1 MAKTMQTVFV
11 IHTPEG
17 SNQETTAIVTY
28 DDGTQ
33 TYWNKDS
40 DRSVL
45 DTHTKSIL
53 DAFFNGIS

>member
-1 MAKTMQTVFV
+1 MQTIFV

-33 TYWNKDS
+33 TYWDKDS

-45 DTHTKSIL
+45 DAHTKSVL

>member
-1 MAKTMQTVFV
+1 MQTVFV

-40 DRSVL
+40 DRSV
-45 DTHTKSIL
+45 
-53 DAFFNGIS
+53 

>member
-1 MAKTMQTVFV
+1 MPNMQTITI

-28 DDGTQ
+28 DDDTQ
-33 TYWNKDS
+33 TYWNQDS

-45 DTHTKSIL
+45 DTHTKAVL

>member
-1 MAKTMQTVFV
+1 MPNMQTVFV

-28 DDGTQ
+28 DDNTQ

-45 DTHTKSIL
+45 DEHTKAIL
-53 DAFFNGIS
+53 DAFFNGAT

>member
-1 MAKTMQTVFV
+1 MQTITV

-28 DDGTQ
+28 DDDTQ
-33 TYWNKDS
+33 TYWNQDS

-45 DTHTKSIL
+45 DTHTKAVL

>member
-1 MAKTMQTVFV
+1 MQTVFV

>member
-1 MAKTMQTVFV
+1 MPNMQTVFV

-45 DTHTKSIL
+45 DTHTKAVL

>member
-1 MAKTMQTVFV
+1 MQTVHV
-11 IHTPEG
+11 LKTNSESDQQPV
-17 SNQETTAIVTY
+17 AIITY
-28 DDGTQ
+28 DDDTQ
-33 TYWNKDS
+33 TFWNKDS

>member
-1 MAKTMQTVFV
+1 MANMQTITVLKTNSESDQQPV
-11 IHTPEG
+11 
-17 SNQETTAIVTY
+17 AVVTY
-28 DDGTQ
+28 DDDTQ

-53 DAFFNGIS
+53 DSFFNGIS

>member
-1 MAKTMQTVFV
+1 MANMQTVHVLKTNSESDQQPVAV
-11 IHTPEG
+11 I
-17 SNQETTAIVTY
+17 TY
-28 DDGTQ
+28 DDDTQ
-33 TYWNKDS
+33 TFWNKDS

>member
-1 MAKTMQTVFV
+1 MPNMQTVFV

-28 DDGTQ
+28 DDNTQ

-45 DTHTKSIL
+45 DAHTKAIL
-53 DAFFNGIS
+53 DAFFNGAT

>member
-1 MAKTMQTVFV
+1 MPNMQTIFV

-45 DTHTKSIL
+45 DTHTKAVL

>member
-1 MAKTMQTVFV
+1 MANMQTVFV

-40 DRSVL
+40 DRSAL
-45 DTHTKSIL
+45 DAHTKSIL

>member
-1 MAKTMQTVFV
+1 MPNMQTVFV

-45 DTHTKSIL
+45 DTHTKAIL

>member
-1 MAKTMQTVFV
+1 MQTVFV

-40 DRSVL
+40 DRSAL
-45 DTHTKSIL
+45 DAHTKSIL

>member
-1 MAKTMQTVFV
+1 MPNMQTVFV

>member
-1 MAKTMQTVFV
+1 MPNMQTVFV

-28 DDGTQ
+28 DDDSQ

>member
-1 MAKTMQTVFV
+1 MANMQTITV

-17 SNQETTAIVTY
+17 SNQETTAIITY
-28 DDGTQ
+28 DDNTQ

-45 DTHTKSIL
+45 DTHTKAIL

>member
-1 MAKTMQTVFV
+1 MANMQTVFV

>member
-1 MAKTMQTVFV
+1 MPNMQTVFV

-40 DRSVL
+40 DRSV
-45 DTHTKSIL
+45 
-53 DAFFNGIS
+53 

>member
-1 MAKTMQTVFV
+1 MANMPTVFG
-11 IHTPEG
+11 IHTQEG
-17 SNQETTAIVTY
+17 STQETTAIVTY

-45 DTHTKSIL
+45 DTHTKAIL

>member
-1 MAKTMQTVFV
+1 MANMQTVHV
-11 IHTPEG
+11 LKTNSESDQQPV
-17 SNQETTAIVTY
+17 AIVTY

-45 DTHTKSIL
+45 DTHTKAVL